1 MSTYNSLFIGLSQ
14 ESGPGGFVAWWV
26 WLIIIV
32 IILIV
37 VFLVWSMLKSDE
49 EEVTV
54 QTADEPEPAEPVTPD
69 DLTKIEGVGPKINQ
83 LLQDAGFQTFGLLA
97 KADVNEIDK
106 LLDEAKLTFADAST
120 WPDQAKLAADGDW
133 DTLEKLQ
140 DNLKGGK
147 R

>member
-1 MSTYNSLFIGLSQ
+1 
-14 ESGPGGFVAWWV
+14 
-26 WLIIIV
+26 
-32 IILIV
+32 
-37 VFLVWSMLKSDE
+37 MLKSDE